1 MRPDLKAYLTEP
13 YTELQL
19 INGIEFPA
27 ILKFRQLLVT
37 GPPGSGKST
46 LIRTIRG
53 WPEEGYIDL
62 SMNNWWKVRTLSM
75 RPREIHLGL
84 PCVGHKKALAV
95 FDDEWKQSKTPP
107 ELDVSRIKIPPKKK
121 YFFSTNWR
129 DRFFFEFLIPPPQ
142 TLLKWREKRAKQGT
156 HPVDGTLNL
165 NLVKNQVAVFR
176 QVAFHLFE
184 QDLNVY
190 IRETS
195 DGPPLQILH
204 SEDN

>member
-84 PCVGHKKALAV
+84 PLCRTQKSIGRL
-95 FDDEWKQSKTPP
+95 
-107 ELDVSRIKIPPKKK
+107 
-121 YFFSTNWR
+121 
-129 DRFFFEFLIPPPQ
+129 
-142 TLLKWREKRAKQGT
+142 
-156 HPVDGTLNL
+156 
-165 NLVKNQVAVFR
+165 
-176 QVAFHLFE
+176 
-184 QDLNVY
+184 
-190 IRETS
+190 
-195 DGPPLQILH
+195 
-204 SEDN
+204 